1 MKKFLSFGFVFPLL
15 VAHLNSGCTKRV
27 GLRPLVD
34 IIDTTLQASRF
45 TFNGENQ
52 NWHVKCIEIDE
63 KIFLSSTKSIEF
75 EHTLVP
81 FHYFGLGFLPET
93 LKRQKLET
101 TNYNDPFSAT
111 SPCWAI
117 FSTMADDGDVGCEE
131 FIVDVSDSLSN
142 FVQITKELNN
152 FQEIWGKYSVTL
164 VKVQGCASGFYSD
177 KLTIRNG
184 YFHVIVE

>member
-45 TFNGENQ
+45 ILNNENQ
-52 NWHVKCIEIDE
+52 NWRVKCI
-63 KIFLSSTKSIEF
+63 KIGKKICVTSTKSIEF

-101 TNYNDPFSAT
+101 TDYNDPYSAT
-111 SPCWAI
+111 SPCWAT
-117 FSTMADDGDVGCEE
+117 FSTMEDDGDVGCER